1 MQTEISKRDLASTF
15 SIQRIGKFIGKNY
28 LLFSL
33 ILLIVAGTLV
43 NDAFLSTA
51 NLKGLLFTV
60 AIYGLLAVGQS
71 LNMLVSELNLTLG
84 ASMAFS
90 PILAIW
96 IARNIYAASGVEIVR
111 SGVQLVG
118 GVPLIVFLVLL
129 ISVLVGVT
137 IGSIRVKFGVSSL
150 IISLGMSYL
159 LQGSSYI
166 ISNSNLIYLSE
177 IKNINWLGT
186 AAIGPFPVSFLIF
199 LLIGIVLILLMKYTR
214 FGLRL
219 YSTGGNEKAAVYSG
233 VNTKMWKI
241 IALGISGFCAGLAA
255 LMYSSRMESIDP
267 IQGEGLQF
275 YALSIAI
282 IGGISVAGGKGSLS
296 GTLMAS
302 AVLVIILNIMQ
313 IFGLASWYQTI
324 MIGAIILIASSQ
336 AIRKPAR

>member
-137 IGSIRVKFGVSSL
+137 IGSIRFKFGVSSL
-150 IISLGMSYL
+150 CIKLGMSYL
-159 LQGSSYI
+159 LKDS
-166 ISNSNLIYLSE
+166 
-177 IKNINWLGT
+177 
-186 AAIGPFPVSFLIF
+186 
-199 LLIGIVLILLMKYTR
+199 
-214 FGLRL
+214 
-219 YSTGGNEKAAVYSG
+219 
-233 VNTKMWKI
+233 
-241 IALGISGFCAGLAA
+241 
-255 LMYSSRMESIDP
+255 
-267 IQGEGLQF
+267 
-275 YALSIAI
+275 
-282 IGGISVAGGKGSLS
+282 
-296 GTLMAS
+296 
-302 AVLVIILNIMQ
+302 
-313 IFGLASWYQTI
+313 
-324 MIGAIILIASSQ
+324 
-336 AIRKPAR
+336 